1 MGLGRPQGVPPSV
14 PDTQIVTSPV
24 ALLALTGGRARRM
37 LAGVAIQRGPTM
49 LRILRVF
56 LDKPRDGLAGS
67 DIWKET
73 KILSGTLY
81 PILMRL
87 EKARW
92 LESWWEEIDPGEAG
106 RPRKRLYRLTG
117 LGYNS
122 ARDALRDLG
131 VPMGRRAWN
140 W

>member
-1 MGLGRPQGVPPSV
+1 MSDKDPRLSHQ
-14 PDTQIVTSPV
+14 T
-24 ALLALTGGRARRM
+24 
-37 LAGVAIQRGPTM
+37 
-49 LRILRVF
+49 LRVLHIF
-56 LDKPRDGLAGS
+56 LEKPRDGLAGS

-87 EKARW
+87 EKAGW
-92 LESWWEEIDPGEAG
+92 LESWWEELEPSEAG

-122 ARDALRDLG
+122 ARDALHDLG
-131 VPMGRRAWN
+131 VPIGRRAWN